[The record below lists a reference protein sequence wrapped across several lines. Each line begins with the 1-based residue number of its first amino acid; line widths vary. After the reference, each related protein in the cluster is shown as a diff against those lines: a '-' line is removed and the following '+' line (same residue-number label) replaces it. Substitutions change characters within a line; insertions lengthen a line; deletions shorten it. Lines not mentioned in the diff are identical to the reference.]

1 MAPQTRNGAG
11 PHHQPETHVKIGELF
26 AGYGGLAMG
35 VQQVLGGEIA
45 WHSEIDPAASKILA
59 HHWPHV
65 PNHGD
70 ITAID
75 WAELEAV
82 DILTGGWP
90 CQPFSMAGKQK
101 AQEDERALWP
111 YVAGAVRAL
120 RPRYVILENVS
131 AILFLGELARA
142 VGDLAQIGYDAR
154 WVCVRASDVGAPHHR
169 ERCFILAYPEGERP
183 VRQQQSSRGEAP
195 QPGVDVR
202 KSPLP
207 DFGRYTAA
215 VRTWERIVGPAP
227 APTETNRNGRPRLNA
242 AFAEYLMGL
251 PPGHVTA
258 VPGIS
263 RADQLKAIGNGVCPQ
278 QAAAALTQLLE
289 METPS

>member
-1 MAPQTRNGAG
+1 M
-11 PHHQPETHVKIGELF
+11 KIGSLF
-26 AGYGGLAMG
+26 SGYGGLDLG
-35 VQQVLGGEIA
+35 VMAVLGGHVV
-45 WHSEIDPAASKILA
+45 WHVEFDPAPSKILA

-111 YVAGAVRAL
+111 YVAAAVRAL

-131 AILFLGELARA
+131 AIIVLGELARA

-154 WVCVRASDVGAPHHR
+154 WICVRASDIGAPHHR

-183 VRQQQSSRGEAP
+183 VRQQQSGGSETPRSGI
-195 QPGVDVR
+195 DVR
-202 KSPLP
+202 ESPLP
-207 DFGRYTAA
+207 DYGRYTAA
-215 VRTWERIVGPAP
+215 VRRWERILGRQAP

-242 AFAEYLMGL
+242 QFAEYLMGL
-251 PPGHVTA
+251 PPGHITT

-278 QAAAALTQLLE
+278 QAAAAITQLLE
-289 METPS
+289 METT